1 MDGTTD
7 ITRTAHF
14 GGKEPTA
21 FQKECYTRVLMGHLD
36 LELVEWP
43 ADEKVSGQQMDIL
56 ARGALWQRGLD
67 YGHGTG
73 HGVGTYLNVHE
84 GP

>member
-14 GGKEPTA
+14 GGKPPTA
-21 FQKECYTRVLMGHLD
+21 FQKEAYTRVLLGVLNI
-36 LELVEWP
+36 ERLVWP
-43 ADEKVSGQQMDIL
+43 AGRQAGCHMDLL
-56 ARGALWQRGLD
+56 ARMNLWSAGLD

-73 HGVGTYLNVHE
+73 HGVGSMLNVHE